1 MKNILKVYGYIRTA
15 NISSDIRTQIEML
28 HNYASDKNLKL
39 DAIYVDEGINGLI
52 KNKVNTAFE
61 ELNQIILNSN
71 GNITVI
77 MRDISRISRDI
88 SEVKKTLSEWNKRG
102 VNLILLE
109 KTNMINIPKQVSY
122 ANLQ

>member
-1 MKNILKVYGYIRTA
+1 MEKDLKVYGYIRTA

-61 ELNQIILNSN
+61 ELNQKILNSN

-88 SEVKKTLSEWNKRG
+88 SEVKKTLAVWNDRG
-102 VNLILLE
+102 VNLILLQ
-109 KTNMINIPKQVSY
+109 K
-122 ANLQ
+122 